1 MQIFILYQKEIE
13 SFVEQVTPPTHSE
26 FKTKSQPLRHA
37 QICSPPRTKNQPNR
51 WTNTGN
57 DRKLHWFSNLQK
69 DHARVQGILPKR
81 AVVQGAGPEKQSHQL
96 ILISVKWHDS
106 RDIINHPGLV
116 FRKIGLFTFLRD
128 PIELN
133 EFTPMPPKVKTGI
146 LKSPSTIG
154 SIFEAVYWI
163 YFFYSPFFCSYIKI
177 SSISSNFFAI
187 SSWRGYLL
195 GFLFVI
201 IFFYY
206 LPMSNLGSCYISFL
220 FYLYTV
226 L

>member
-1 MQIFILYQKEIE
+1 MSKYQKWSKASQIFKLSKG
-13 SFVEQVTPPTHSE
+13 SCWSTRGTT
-26 FKTKSQPLRHA
+26 KT
-37 QICSPPRTKNQPNR
+37 
-51 WTNTGN
+51 
-57 DRKLHWFSNLQK
+57 SNSLK
-69 DHARVQGILPKR
+69 AWSWKAIASIDIN
-81 AVVQGAGPEKQSHQL
+81 
-96 ILISVKWHDS
+96 IVKWHDS

-116 FRKIGLFTFLRD
+116 FRKMGLFTLLRD

-133 EFTPMPPKVKTGI
+133 EFTPIPPKVKTGI

-163 YFFYSPFFCSYIKI
+163 YFFYSPFFCSYIRI
-177 SSISSNFFAI
+177 SSISSNFLAI

-201 IFFYY
+201 RFFYY